1 MDNMWLKFLGYLIPV
16 AAIVI
21 TVFNSLHTR
30 LKYFNNE
37 RISVY
42 KDIISLC
49 EYAKLKPYQISFI
62 NRDIEKFILIET
74 TKYRDVDKGRLFQ
87 KIISSN
93 SWLTDLNIRDIRKVI
108 KCIDEDV
115 IINNSERIES
125 SFILNSKKF
134 KKQSTLKSSMV
145 LVTISIYFLMYFMLS
160 SSIEHKQYI
169 LSSIF
174 ALASIGSLIAFTI
187 ALVNCPFILSRNH
200 YKNLVDSLSNFNSDD
215 F

>member
-30 LKYFNNE
+30 LKYFNKE

-49 EYAKLKPYQISFI
+49 EYAKLQPDQIAFI
-62 NRDIEKFILIET
+62 NRDIEKFIFIET

-87 KIISSN
+87 KIIASN
-93 SWLTDLNIRDIRKVI
+93 SQLTDIKIRDIRKII
-108 KCIDEDV
+108 KCIDEDF

-125 SFILNSKKF
+125 SFKLNSKKF
-134 KKQSTLKSSMV
+134 KKN
-145 LVTISIYFLMYFMLS
+145 
-160 SSIEHKQYI
+160 
-169 LSSIF
+169 
-174 ALASIGSLIAFTI
+174 SLI
-187 ALVNCPFILSRNH
+187 
-200 YKNLVDSLSNFNSDD
+200 
-215 F
+215 